1 MSSAVHLKFFA
12 GLDEVYGKRKII
24 FVEEVA
30 VESST
35 LILVINPSTR
45 SDWESIFLF
54 CDRNIILRVP
64 IYVKMMANIKENCV
78 SL

>member
-35 LILVINPSTR
+35 IILVINPSTR
-45 SDWESIFLF
+45 SDWESIFIF
-54 CDRNIILRVP
+54 CDRVP
-64 IYVKMMANIKENCV
+64 IYVKMMANIKENCD